1 MVQLHQTLGSK
12 GVVLVGLSDE
22 TDGKVGPHIK
32 KDKTPYIIGSGS
44 SSAKDWGIPGYP
56 TAFVVDPY
64 GVVKF
69 KGHPGDPKFKKA
81 VESTVKNTPPKPGLP
96 FAKAEA
102 AESYRKANKLLK
114 KKKYTEAIELYEMI
128 AKDYN
133 DTKTGAKAKNRLK
146 KIRKSKRIMTAIR
159 DAEAKKKCTAWLDM
173 ARSLA
178 KVGNPVG
185 ARKYYKRI
193 IKNFGESSYAETA
206 KVEMAEL

>member
-1 MVQLHQTLGSK
+1 MQLHQTLGSK
-12 GVVLVGLSDE
+12 GVVLVGLSNE

-44 SSAKDWGIPGYP
+44 SSAKDWGVRGYP

-64 GVVKF
+64 GEVKF
-69 KGHPGDPKFKKA
+69 SGHPADPKFKKA

-114 KKKYTEAIELYEMI
+114 KKKYTEAIKLYEMI
-128 AKDYN
+128 AKDYP
-133 DTKTGAKAKNRLK
+133 DTKAGTKAKKKLK
-146 KIRKSKRIMTAIR
+146 KIRKNKRIMTAMR
-159 DAEAKKKCTAWLDM
+159 NAEAKKKCTAWLDM

-178 KVGNPVG
+178 KAGNPG
-185 ARKYYKRI
+185 SARKYYKRI

-206 KVEMAEL
+206 KVEMAKL